1 MKQVGILYSTFVC
14 VVAGITGV
22 IVFFLIQRERKKR
35 EIEYSQNLDY
45 FCFLSGL
52 TWFFVGAR
60 SLFTWLNMPEVE
72 IFIYQWLIGPLTFI
86 HLIPAFYYVA
96 WSFFEDRKVIIFF
109 RTIFVLIALMG
120 IVFLFKDGF
129 VMPEPDY
136 WGNSI
141 SMKETSEN
149 ILIYALFIPGFLFII
164 IELIRRLRRWVKT
177 KNPKERQLFG
187 FALGLFIYAI
197 TATIDALAM
206 ALGWLM
212 VLARTGVM
220 FSSLTI
226 YFFAIW
232 DQ

>member
-22 IVFFLIQRERKKR
+22 IVFFLIRRERKKR
-35 EIEYSQNLDY
+35 KVEYSRNLDY
-45 FCFLSGL
+45 FCLLSGL

-72 IFIYQWLIGPLTFI
+72 IFIYRWFIGPLTFI

-96 WSFFEDRKVIIFF
+96 WSFFEDKKIIIFF
-109 RTIFVLIALMG
+109 RTVFVLFALLG
-120 IVFLFKDGF
+120 IIFLFKDGF

-149 ILIYALFIPGFLFII
+149 VLIYALFIPGFLFII
-164 IELIRRLRRWVKT
+164 IEFIRRLRRWLKT

-220 FSSLTI
+220 LSSLTI